1 MPRIRG
7 FTNSKDLSIE
17 PEVPSKNFLKV
28 RHQKRWPI
36 DIIHS
41 GTLRP
46 QKILQPNG
54 V

>member
-1 MPRIRG
+1 MTRIRD

-17 PEVPSKNFLKV
+17 PEVWSKELKKKLEAK
-28 RHQKRWPI
+28 KRWPI

-46 QKILQPNG
+46 QKML
-54 V
+54 